1 MFPIRL
7 GGGVM
12 TKQSTKDF
20 FKEYGANKMNP
31 KRIHSMAFGRAF
43 WLDEDEEFCSAPW
56 RQDGTVDMEQMD
68 YVGEWTD
75 LEGVSL
81 HKLFIIHRNL
91 VLGKGTNQVEVG
103 QHLSAMVD
111 ANNIDEIQDIIKL
124 SPEEVTKT
132 QITLGIKGN
141 ML

>member
-1 MFPIRL
+1 
-7 GGGVM
+7 M

-20 FKEYGANKMNP
+20 FKEYRANNMNP

-56 RQDGTVDMEQMD
+56 RQDGTVDMEQQD

>member
-1 MFPIRL
+1 
-7 GGGVM
+7 M

-20 FKEYGANKMNP
+20 FKEYRANNMNP
-31 KRIHSMAFGRAF
+31 TMIHSMAFGRAF

-56 RQDGTVDMEQMD
+56 RQDGTVDMEQQD

-111 ANNIDEIQDIIKL
+111 ANNIDEIQDILKL

>member
-1 MFPIRL
+1 
-7 GGGVM
+7 M

-56 RQDGTVDMEQMD
+56 RQDGTVDMEQQD

-111 ANNIDEIQDIIKL
+111 ANNIDEIQDILKL